1 MVEMDSLSDLSEK
14 LEGEV
19 LTGDLY
25 KALYATDA
33 SVYKKWPLGVAFPKG
48 RNDIIVLV
56 EYAQKMGISLIP
68 RAGGTSL
75 AGQCVGDGLVVD
87 VSRYL
92 NRIIEINEE
101 EKWVRVEPGVI
112 RDELNRVLAER
123 GLFFGPN
130 TSTANRCTIGGM
142 VGNNSCGTTSIVYG
156 STRDHVM
163 ALEVVLADG
172 SVVKFGDTSP
182 EELEEKIN
190 QTNLEGQ
197 IYSQIYHSLQ
207 DQEIRE
213 EIKSHYPKKGID
225 RRNTGYA
232 LDILMEQQPFN
243 ENGAPFNLAKLLCGS
258 EGTLAF
264 TTEIKLSVSPLP
276 PKEQVVVAVH
286 FENIINAMHGVVIAM
301 AFHPDACELMD
312 KIILDCTK
320 GNISQR
326 QNRFFIKG
334 DPGAVLMIA
343 FRGNSLEEAREK
355 AAEMISA
362 FQESKLGYAFPIIE
376 GKETDRVWALRAAG
390 LGVLSNVPGDA
401 KPVACIED
409 TAVLIEDL
417 PNYIQEFSDMMKQF
431 NQQAVYYAHAGAGE
445 IHLRP
450 ILNLKSPK
458 DRKLF
463 YDISEASARLVKK
476 YGGSLSGEHGD
487 GRVRASFIPMMIGN
501 QNYQLLKEVKET
513 WDSAGV
519 FNVGKIVN
527 APPMLEDLRYEEN
540 QKAINVSTKFNF
552 DWSNGILGAAELCN
566 GSGDCRKLNFSGGLM
581 CPSYRATRNEKDST
595 RGRANVLREFLT
607 MNVQENPFDHT
618 EIKEAMDLCLSCKAC
633 TSECPSNVDMT
644 TLKAEFLYQYQK
656 SHGVSIRTKLF
667 AHIASLN
674 TLLQRFPRFANF
686 MLSNR
691 LISAVIKSLLGIANE
706 RSIPRLSNESW
717 KSYIKKHEYY
727 FPTSFQSKGSL
738 FLFCDEFTNLNESAI
753 GIKAIKLLNG
763 LGFDVRFVDHPESGR
778 AAMSKGLL
786 DYAQKIAEKQIEIF
800 SPLIHKDCPLVGI
813 EPSAILSFKDEYP
826 KLVSKDKKGI
836 AEKIANQVYT
846 IDSFL
851 MMAYKE
857 GKISS
862 LDFTEEAKTV
872 LAHVHCHQTSLSNA
886 EEVYHLLSLPKNYS
900 VQKAPPG
907 CCGMA
912 GSFGYEREHF
922 DLSMEIGNQGL
933 LPAVRNSDIG
943 TIILATGTSCR
954 HQIFDATS
962 RRAFHTVE
970 ILCDAL
976 AVSPN

>member
-1 MVEMDSLSDLSEK
+1 MFDMNSLSDLSEK

-25 KALYATDA
+25 RALYATDA
-33 SVYKKWPLGVAFPKG
+33 SVYKKWPIGVAFPKSK
-48 RNDIIVLV
+48 RDIVTLV
-56 EYAQKMGISLIP
+56 KYAQQLGLNLIP

-75 AGQCVGDGLVVD
+75 AGQCVGEGLVVD

-92 NRIIEINEE
+92 NRILEVNEN

-112 RDELNRVLAER
+112 RDELNRELAKR
-123 GLFFGPN
+123 GLYFGPN

-156 STRDHVM
+156 STRDHVIE
-163 ALEVVLADG
+163 LEVVLSDG
-172 SVVKFGDTSP
+172 STVNFADKSLK
-182 EELEEKIN
+182 ELKSKIN
-190 QTNLEGQ
+190 QRDLEGQ
-197 IYSQIYHSLQ
+197 IYGQIIDRLK
-207 DQEIRE
+207 DQQIRE

-232 LDILMEQQPFN
+232 VDILMEQQPFN
-243 ENGAPFNLAKLLCGS
+243 ENGPPFNLAKLLCGS

-264 TTEIKLSVSPLP
+264 TTEIKLAVSPLP
-276 PKEQVVVAVH
+276 PSEQVIVAVH
-286 FENIINAMHGVVIAM
+286 FENIINAMHGVVVAM
-301 AFHPDACELMD
+301 SFQPDACELMD

-326 QNRFFIKG
+326 QNRFFIEG

-343 FRGNSLEEAREK
+343 FRGKSLREAREK
-355 AAEMISA
+355 ASEMINA
-362 FQESKLGYAFPIIE
+362 FQEGNLAYAFPIIE
-376 GKETDRVWALRAAG
+376 GKDTDKVWALRAAG

-431 NQQAVYYAHAGAGE
+431 NQEAVYYAHAGAGE

-450 ILNLKSPK
+450 ILNLKSSK

-463 YDISEASARLVKK
+463 YEISEASARLVKK

-487 GRVRASFIPMMIGN
+487 GRVRASFIPLMIGN
-501 QNYQLLKEVKET
+501 NNYHLLKEIKET
-513 WDSAGV
+513 WDSKGV

-540 QKAINVSTKFNF
+540 QKVINIPTKFNF
-552 DWSNGILGAAELCN
+552 DSSNGILGAAELCN

-581 CPSYRATRNEKDST
+581 CPSYRVTRNEKDST

-607 MNVQENPFDHT
+607 MNVHKNPFDHP

-644 TLKAEFLYQYQK
+644 TLKAEFMYQYQK
-656 SHGVSIRTKLF
+656 SHGVSLRTRIF

-674 TLLQRFPRFANF
+674 SFLQRFPLLANYLLEHRFFSTA
-686 MLSNR
+686 
-691 LISAVIKSLLGIANE
+691 IKFFLGIAQE
-706 RSIPRLSNESW
+706 RSMPLLSQKSW
-717 KSYIKKHEYY
+717 RSYIKKHAFY
-727 FPTSFQSKGSL
+727 FPTPTQNKGAL
-738 FLFCDEFTNLNESAI
+738 YLFCDEFTNHNDSTI
-753 GIKAIKLLNG
+753 GVKAIKLLNA
-763 LGFDVRFVDHPESGR
+763 LGFDVRFVEHPESGR

-786 DYAQKIAEKQIEIF
+786 DYAQKIAEKQIGIF
-800 SPLIHKDCPLVGI
+800 SSLIHKDCPLVGI

-826 KLVSKDKKGI
+826 KLVSREKKEI
-836 AEKIANQVYT
+836 AEKISEHAYT
-846 IDSFL
+846 IESFL
-851 MMAYKE
+851 MKVLKE
-857 GKISS
+857 GKISER
-862 LDFTEEAKTV
+862 DFTDTAKKV
-872 LAHVHCHQTSLSNA
+872 LVHVHCHQTSLSIA
-886 EEVYHLLSLPKNYS
+886 EEVYQLLSLPKNYS
-900 VQKAPPG
+900 VQKAPEG

-912 GSFGYEREHF
+912 GSFGYEKEHF
-922 DLSMEIGNQGL
+922 DLSLEIGNQGL
-933 LPAVRNSDIG
+933 LPAVRNSDAD

-954 HQIFDATS
+954 HQILDTTS
-962 RRAFHTVE
+962 RKAFHTVE
-970 ILCDAL
+970 ILYDAL
-976 AVSPN
+976 AISSN

>member
-1 MVEMDSLSDLSEK
+1 MNEMDGLSDLSEK
-14 LEGEV
+14 LEGEL

-48 RNDIIVLV
+48 KNDIVTLV
-56 EYAQKMGISLIP
+56 TYATQKGIGLIP

-75 AGQCVGDGLVVD
+75 AGQCVGEGLVVD

-92 NRIIEINEE
+92 NRILEINVA

-112 RDELNRVLAER
+112 RDELNKILAEK
-123 GLFFGPN
+123 GLYFGPN

-156 STRDHVM
+156 STRDHVIS
-163 ALEVVLADG
+163 LEVVLSDG
-172 SVVKFGDTSP
+172 SLVKFEDTAP
-182 EELEEKIN
+182 KALKEKVN
-190 QTNLEGQ
+190 QTDLEGQ
-197 IYSQIYHSLQ
+197 IYAQIYHQLKNP
-207 DQEIRE
+207 EIRE
-213 EIKSHYPKKGID
+213 SIKTQYPKKGID

-232 LDILMEQQPFN
+232 VDILMDQQPFN

-264 TTEIKLSVSPLP
+264 TTEIKLSVSSLP

-286 FENIINAMHGVVIAM
+286 FENIIKAMHGVVVAM
-301 AFHPDACELMD
+301 DFQPDACELMD

-326 QNRFFIKG
+326 QNRFFIDG
-334 DPGAVLMIA
+334 DPGAILMIA
-343 FRGNSLEEAREK
+343 FRGDTIEEARRK
-355 AAEMISA
+355 ALEMINA
-362 FQESKLGYAFPIIE
+362 FKEGNLAYAFPIIE
-376 GKETDRVWALRAAG
+376 GKDTDKVWALRAAG
-390 LGVLSNVPGDA
+390 LGVLSNIPGDA

-417 PNYIQEFSDMMKQF
+417 PEYIKEFSEMMKQF
-431 NQQAVYYAHAGAGE
+431 NQTAVYYAHAGAGE

-463 YDISEASARLVKK
+463 YEISEASAKLVKK

-487 GRVRASFIPMMIGN
+487 GRVRASFIPLMIGD
-501 QNYQLLKEVKET
+501 QNYQLLKDIKET
-513 WDSAGV
+513 WDSKGV

-540 QKAINVSTKFNF
+540 QKALNIPTKFNF

-581 CPSYRATRNEKDST
+581 CPSYRVTRNEKDST

-607 MNVQENPFDHT
+607 MNVKDNPFDHP
-618 EIKEAMDLCLSCKAC
+618 EIMEAMDLCLSCKAC

-656 SHGVSIRTKLF
+656 SHGASIRTKLF

-674 TLLQRFPRFANF
+674 AILQRFPRWSNF
-686 MLSNR
+686 LINNR
-691 LISAVIKSLLGIANE
+691 AISTIIKSSLGIAQE
-706 RSIPRLSNESW
+706 RSIPQVSKTSW
-717 KSYIKKHEYY
+717 KSYIKKHKFH
-727 FPTSFQSKGSL
+727 FPTTTHRKSEL
-738 FLFCDEFTNLNESAI
+738 YLFCDEFTNLNESDI
-753 GIKAIKLLNG
+753 GIKAIKLLNA
-763 LGFDVRFVDHPESGR
+763 LGFDVKFVNHPESAR

-786 DYAQKIAEKQIEIF
+786 DYAQKIAEKQIDIF

-826 KLVSKDKKGI
+826 KLVPRDKKEI
-836 AEKIANQVYT
+836 AEKIADHVYT
-846 IDSFL
+846 IESFL
-851 MMAYKE
+851 MKALKE

-862 LDFTEEAKTV
+862 SNFTAETKTV
-872 LAHVHCHQTSLSNA
+872 LAHVHCHQTSLSSA

-900 VQKAPPG
+900 VQKAPAG

-912 GSFGYEREHF
+912 GSFGYEKEHF

-933 LPAVRNSDIG
+933 LPVVRNSNED
-943 TIILATGTSCR
+943 TILLATGTSCR

-962 RRAFHTVE
+962 RKAYHTVE
-970 ILCDAL
+970 ILFDAL
-976 AVSPN
+976 ANS